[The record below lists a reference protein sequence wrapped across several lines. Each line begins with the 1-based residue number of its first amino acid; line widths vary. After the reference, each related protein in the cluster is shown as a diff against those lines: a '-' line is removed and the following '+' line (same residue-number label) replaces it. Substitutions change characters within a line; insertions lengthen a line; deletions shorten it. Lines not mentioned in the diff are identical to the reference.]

1 MSHSRPPPSEANVGK
16 MIDFKWGDKR
26 GVGGKN
32 KDIQYYESFVYEG
45 VEYFLYDCVY
55 LYTAGH
61 VETSIGKLVKIF
73 ETRNR
78 QKMIKLVWFFRPFDI
93 RNWLGQYK
101 PCWNE
106 LFLASGE
113 GKGVSNFNY
122 LVENGS
128 EAIFLSMAKM
138 VILHHDLE
146 SIIRKCSVIC
156 TSKDKRNPKPS
167 EIELKKA
174 DYFFNCTFDVVRG
187 VIIDQFTNE
196 IDGIRVERFFNRNGD
211 EKTSNHL
218 HVGTDIRPKIVIKT
232 RTNPCTISHCQVND
246 KAKVRTYENV
256 LPKQSS
262 DSYTYKKRKIV
273 EEKPTIGQISKTPK
287 EQEIDE
293 KKAELRQD
301 ERVKTN
307 KKVIDVIERPD
318 APWDERL
325 QTAQKMGTL
334 VLLNNLDPSYT
345 SFEVEDLVWCALKA
359 RVEARMIEWSPGRA
373 LVIFKTKDAAESA
386 IYQLNKRCLVLGE
399 GRIVSAIKGTLRE
412 PGKKK
417 RFTGHLVLD
426 RAAHQ
431 RQHQEMRNAVS
442 TSHCSQPNTI
452 EYGMA
457 TEWILHYEKSN
468 ACWNALYENLFAMQK
483 QMKEI
488 QDVRSKLKMDR
499 IFSVE
504 SLSNPT

>member
-45 VEYFLYDCVY
+45 VQYFLYDCVY

-122 LVENGS
+122 
-128 EAIFLSMAKM
+128 
-138 VILHHDLE
+138 LE

-359 RVEARMIEWSPGRA
+359 RVEARMIEWSPGSSKYYGRA

-431 RQHQEMRNAVS
+431 RQHQEMYQHHIAPNPIQLS
-442 TSHCSQPNTI
+442 TGWPLNGYCIMRSPMHA
-452 EYGMA
+452 GM
-457 TEWILHYEKSN
+457 HYMRWS
-468 ACWNALYENLFAMQK
+468 MK

>member
-122 LVENGS
+122 L
-128 EAIFLSMAKM
+128 
-138 VILHHDLE
+138 E

-262 DSYTYKKRKIV
+262 NSYTYKKRKIV

-318 APWDERL
+318 AEKRRWFKKMPWDERL

-359 RVEARMIEWSPGRA
+359 RVEARMIEWSPGSSKYYGRA

-468 ACWNALYENLFAMQK
+468 ACWNALYEK